1 MESHHHEHNHQLTS
15 LNKAFIIGITL
26 NIAFVIVEFGVGFY
40 YNSLGLLS
48 DAGHNLGDVASL
60 VLAMLAFRL
69 QKVHPNSRYT
79 YGYKKST
86 ILVSLLNAVILLVA
100 VGIIIAESV
109 DKFFHPV
116 SVDGSA
122 IAWTAGVGV
131 VINALTAWL
140 FMKDKDK
147 DLNVKGAYLH
157 MAADALVSVG
167 VVVSGIIITYT
178 GWSIID
184 PIIGLGIAVIIIV
197 STWGLLHD
205 SLRLS
210 LDGVPVEID
219 AQKIQQLIM
228 EQPGVENCHHLHI
241 WALSTTETALTA
253 HIVIDNITQLEEVK
267 QHIKEA
273 LEEAEKFG
281 VTPLHIQALP
291 PYKHIFSHVEWHITG
306 YAIKIAGNDVEQE
319 GEEKAGL
326 IFADAKTAAERYAIP
341 SAFAEYAKYTDLER
355 A

>member
-1 MESHHHEHNHQLTS
+1 MEPHHHEHSHRLTS
-15 LNKAFIIGITL
+15 LNKAFIIGIAL
-26 NIAFVIVEFGVGFY
+26 NITFVIVEFGVGFY
-40 YNSLGLLS
+40 YNSFGLLS

-69 QKVHPNSRYT
+69 EKVHPNSRYT

-100 VGIIIAESV
+100 VGIIIAESI
-109 DKFFHPV
+109 DKLFHPV

-157 MAADALVSVG
+157 MAADTLVSVG
-167 VVVSGIIITYT
+167 VVASGIIITYT

-210 LDGVPVEID
+210 LDGVPVGID

-253 HIVIDNITQLEEVK
+253 HVVIDDVERMEE
-267 QHIKEA
+267 IKCSIKNK
-273 LEEAEKFG
+273 LEEADIHH
-281 VTPLHIQALP
+281 VT
-291 PYKHIFSHVEWHITG
+291 
-306 YAIKIAGNDVEQE
+306 
-319 GEEKAGL
+319 
-326 IFADAKTAAERYAIP
+326 
-341 SAFAEYAKYTDLER
+341 LEFEDKSISCETKNNCY
-355 A
+355 

>member
-1 MESHHHEHNHQLTS
+1 MEPHHHKHSHRLTS
-15 LNKAFIIGITL
+15 LNKAFIIGIAL
-26 NIAFVIVEFGVGFY
+26 NITFVIVEFGVGFY

-69 QKVHPNSRYT
+69 EKVHPNSRYT

-100 VGIIIAESV
+100 VGIIIAESI
-109 DKFFHPV
+109 DKLFHPV

-157 MAADALVSVG
+157 MAADTLVSVG
-167 VVVSGIIITYT
+167 VVASGIIITYT

-210 LDGVPVEID
+210 LDGVPVGID

-253 HIVIDNITQLEEVK
+253 HVVIDDVERMEE
-267 QHIKEA
+267 IKCSIKNK
-273 LEEAEKFG
+273 LEEADIHH
-281 VTPLHIQALP
+281 VT
-291 PYKHIFSHVEWHITG
+291 
-306 YAIKIAGNDVEQE
+306 
-319 GEEKAGL
+319 
-326 IFADAKTAAERYAIP
+326 
-341 SAFAEYAKYTDLER
+341 LEFEDKSISCETKNNCY
-355 A
+355 

>member
-1 MESHHHEHNHQLTS
+1 MEPHHHHEHNHQLIS

-69 QKVHPNSRYT
+69 QKVHPNNRYT

-109 DKFFHPV
+109 DKLFHPV

-210 LDGVPVEID
+210 LDGVPVGID
-219 AQKIQQLIM
+219 AQKIQQIIM

-273 LEEAEKFG
+273 LEEAGIHHATLEFEDEK
-281 VTPLHIQALP
+281 TTCC
-291 PYKHIFSHVEWHITG
+291 KECCE
-306 YAIKIAGNDVEQE
+306 D
-319 GEEKAGL
+319 
-326 IFADAKTAAERYAIP
+326 
-341 SAFAEYAKYTDLER
+341 
-355 A
+355 

>member
-1 MESHHHEHNHQLTS
+1 MEPHHHHEHNHQLIS

-100 VGIIIAESV
+100 VGIIIAESI
-109 DKFFHPV
+109 DKLFHPV

-167 VVVSGIIITYT
+167 VVASGIIITYT

-184 PIIGLGIAVIIIV
+184 PIIGLGIAVVIIV

-210 LDGVPVEID
+210 LDGVPVGID
-219 AQKIQQLIM
+219 AQKIQQIIM

-273 LEEAEKFG
+273 LEEAGIHHATLEFED
-281 VTPLHIQALP
+281 
-291 PYKHIFSHVEWHITG
+291 EWTTG
-306 YAIKIAGNDVEQE
+306 CKECCED
-319 GEEKAGL
+319 
-326 IFADAKTAAERYAIP
+326 
-341 SAFAEYAKYTDLER
+341 
-355 A
+355 

>member
-1 MESHHHEHNHQLTS
+1 MEPHHHHEHNHQLIS

-100 VGIIIAESV
+100 VGIIIAESI
-109 DKFFHPV
+109 DKLFHPV

-157 MAADALVSVG
+157 MAADTLVSVG
-167 VVVSGIIITYT
+167 VLVAGLIIRQT
-178 GWSIID
+178 GWYIID
-184 PIIGLGIAVIIIV
+184 PIIGIIIAIV
-197 STWGLLHD
+197 ILISTWDLLHD
-205 SLRLS
+205 SIRLS
-210 LDGVPVEID
+210 LDGVPVGID
-219 AQKIQQLIM
+219 SEKVKELIS
-228 EQPGVENCHHLHI
+228 QIPGVKDIHHMHI
-241 WALSTTETALTA
+241 WAISTTENALTA
-253 HIVIDNITQLEEVK
+253 HIVIDNLNNMESLKHEIKHTLEHCDIHHATLEFESR
-267 QHIKEA
+267 KE
-273 LEEAEKFG
+273 
-281 VTPLHIQALP
+281 HC
-291 PYKHIFSHVEWHITG
+291 
-306 YAIKIAGNDVEQE
+306 D
-319 GEEKAGL
+319 
-326 IFADAKTAAERYAIP
+326 
-341 SAFAEYAKYTDLER
+341 R
-355 A
+355 ACD